1 MKSTKEI
8 SRKQMIIVASIL
20 IILIVGTIISF
31 SHSTMFTRNNISE
44 KMAIEIADEYVQ
56 SKLSP
61 DEISELE
68 FEETNYIEPYFDG
81 DSGIYEIKYYRI
93 INEIPSL
100 NGVKIRINAET
111 GEVYNYRKSWSIDE
125 DEIAL
130 VDTKP
135 SISSNEAA
143 KIITDYM
150 TNEPT
155 IGKDKADT
163 VKIISSELYW
173 KEDNNETVRLA
184 WWINFKDSTFAYDD
198 HPAAAW
204 IDAHSGEI
212 LLFAYSRD

>member
-1 MKSTKEI
+1 MNRNKV
-8 SRKQMIIVASIL
+8 MIVAGVL
-20 IILIVGTIISF
+20 LFLIVATMLGFSNGTIF
-31 SHSTMFTRNNISE
+31 SKNNISE
-44 KMAIEIADEYVQ
+44 EKAMEIADEYVQ

-155 IGKDKADT
+155 IGKEKANT
-163 VKIISSELYW
+163 VKTISSELYW
-173 KEDNNETVRLA
+173 KEDDNETVHLA
-184 WWINFKDSTFAYDD
+184 WGITFKDSTFKYDD
-198 HPAAAW
+198 YPAEAW
-204 IDAHSGEI
+204 IDAHSGEM
-212 LLFAYSRD
+212 LLFAYARD